1 MNTEHLEL
9 SKTCEIV
16 IDCAPFQSRPDSI
29 LKSILEGTQLSIN
42 DFVKE
47 SALYGSWTFIPLK
60 EKESLY
66 LENQKLIGEILTK
79 CYNSGQIRSAEW

>member
-29 LKSILEGTQLSIN
+29 LISILEGTQLSIN
-42 DFVKE
+42 DFVRE
-47 SALYGSWTFIPLK
+47 SAFYGSWTFIPLK

-66 LENQKLIGEILTK
+66 LENQILIGEKLKK
-79 CYNSGQIRSAEW
+79 CFTAGQIRAAEW